1 MYKSMSHA
9 MARGRRFEMSDTRSA
24 KDKCMMLRKAESR
37 QKVGF
42 SGWNSMSYKD
52 GEVGRS

>member
-1 MYKSMSHA
+1 MSMSHA
-9 MARGRRFEMSDTRSA
+9 MTRGRRFEMSDTRSA
-24 KDKCMMLRKAESR
+24 KDKCIILRKTESR